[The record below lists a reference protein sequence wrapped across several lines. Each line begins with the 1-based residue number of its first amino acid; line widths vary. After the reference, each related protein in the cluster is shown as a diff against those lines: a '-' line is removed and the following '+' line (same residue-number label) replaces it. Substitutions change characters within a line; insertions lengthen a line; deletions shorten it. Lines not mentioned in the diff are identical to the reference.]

1 MEKFMLNNLNNTL
14 TNTLNLVFIFC
25 CLCVPAQ
32 ISYAAE
38 ATDSNAK
45 LNTTPAQRFG
55 TISRII
61 GKVVIKD
68 KATSGTRYLKQDA
81 IVYVGERISALA
93 SGEAVIKTDDGGYIA
108 IRPNTEFIAQTF
120 IAQGKNTDSMAIKLI
135 TGSLRVITGWIG
147 KLNPNAHI
155 IYTPTATIGIRGT
168 DHEPF
173 VLPADLAGST
183 PFKAGTY
190 DKVNRGKTLLNN
202 DGQALEIETGRV
214 GFARKPKFQAKG
226 LMTILMP
233 VLLDK
238 VPDFY
243 IPGKFDAELDLL
255 SKTADA
261 DSAQKL
267 AQKPKNE
274 PALYSCDPAGIAK
287 KWLQQFDNAVEKRN
301 AQAILVLFSPEVNV
315 RAIVRN
321 SNGKK
326 TTVEF
331 SRDELVQSTIAAA
344 KGLEKYSQ
352 RRLTINA
359 EKSPPDNK
367 TCEQISVK
375 SSVIEQG
382 IQSGKSYRLESD
394 EEYLLILKE
403 GKWLAN
409 KAQTTQR

>member
-1 MEKFMLNNLNNTL
+1 
-14 TNTLNLVFIFC
+14 
-25 CLCVPAQ
+25 
-32 ISYAAE
+32 
-38 ATDSNAK
+38 
-45 LNTTPAQRFG
+45 
-55 TISRII
+55 
-61 GKVVIKD
+61 
-68 KATSGTRYLKQDA
+68 
-81 IVYVGERISALA
+81 
-93 SGEAVIKTDDGGYIA
+93 
-108 IRPNTEFIAQTF
+108 
-120 IAQGKNTDSMAIKLI
+120 
-135 TGSLRVITGWIG
+135 
-147 KLNPNAHI
+147 
-155 IYTPTATIGIRGT
+155 
-168 DHEPF
+168 
-173 VLPADLAGST
+173 
-183 PFKAGTY
+183 
-190 DKVNRGKTLLNN
+190 
-202 DGQALEIETGRV
+202 
-214 GFARKPKFQAKG
+214 
-226 LMTILMP
+226 MTILMP

-243 IPGKFDAELDLL
+243 IAGKFDAELDQL

-274 PALYSCDPAGIAK
+274 PALNRCDAADIAK
-287 KWLQQFDNAVEKRN
+287 KWLQQFDSAVEKRN
-301 AQAILVLFSPEVNV
+301 APAILALFSPEVNV

-367 TCEQISVK
+367 TCDQISVR

-382 IQSGKSYRLESD
+382 IQSGKNYRLESD
-394 EEYLLILKE
+394 EEYLLKLKE